1 MFYCNCGAGDNYR
14 LQTGETARREGI
26 LQFTHIT
33 KRTGENT
40 MIYLIGAVALV
51 IGFVLGFFL
60 FALAYT
66 SEKADRESEIA
77 RKNKRI
83 ESQTQ
88 VIFEMRKHLVEAK
101 GIASSEELRADLLAR
116 MKDELQSDY
125 DKLVI
130 EWKELI
136 TDYKKL
142 YLELDALKASEVRKF
157 RTPEEIVTAM
167 KLENDFDEVLKEL
180 STIEEMLLEVKPKVL
195 LAS

>member
-1 MFYCNCGAGDNYR
+1 MIDLYLISFHWSY
-14 LQTGETARREGI
+14 I
-26 LQFTHIT
+26 LVFF
-33 KRTGENT
+33 
-40 MIYLIGAVALV
+40 IGAVIGLLGIGLV
-51 IGFVLGFFL
+51 EG
-60 FALAYT
+60 ASRSDMEA
-66 SEKADRESEIA
+66 EIA

-83 ESQTQ
+83 EDQTKM
-88 VIFEMRKHLVEAK
+88 IFEMRKHLVEAK

-116 MKDELQSDY
+116 MKDDLQSDY

-157 RTPEEIVTAM
+157 RTPEEIETAM